1 MAYTP
6 VKGYWKANASESVPD
21 MSSLASAGF
30 PTSGDPRKGTQ
41 PTIVGPA
48 WYYLMDQLRLSLI
61 AAAGQEV
68 TTPPDPGQ
76 FLDALRTWKWAL
88 DGKMPGKVLEAAAI
102 ATSLLA
108 NNAVTA
114 EKIANGAVETAK
126 INDAAVTLA
135 KMAANSVDN
144 SKIKDATIA
153 FAKFASAAIA
163 TSAQAADKSN
173 AETIVT
179 PARMHEVINSYLM
192 PAGTIVSYAGASVP
206 TGWLLCNG
214 ANVSRTTYE
223 NLFNAIGTRWGA
235 GNGSTTFT
243 LPDSD
248 GRVLQGATDVSKVGK
263 YLEAGLPNTTGV
275 VSAGGGALSNE
286 DTTGNAGISGDFYL
300 IKNYSSLYMTYT
312 ADASQISRRRI
323 GFDAARTC
331 GIYSSSATVQ
341 SPAIQTLIIIK
352 V

>member
-1 MAYTP
+1 MTYTP
-6 VKGYWKANASESVPD
+6 VKGFWKANASKSVPD

-126 INDAAVTLA
+126 IKDAAVTLA

-144 SKIKDATIA
+144 SKIKDATIV
-153 FAKFASAAIA
+153 FAKFAAAAIA
-163 TSAQAADKSN
+163 TTAQAADKSN
-173 AETIVT
+173 DETIVT

-214 ANVSRTTYE
+214 ANVSRTTYA

-248 GRVLQGATDVSKVGK
+248 GRVLQGATDASKVGQ
-263 YLEAGLPNTTGV
+263 YLEAGLPNITGGIDQNIQSTTTDNDFRIQGAFGQTQAIKG
-275 VSAGGGALSNE
+275 AGGTGNNNAWALSNLRFRAS
-286 DTTGNAGISGDFYL
+286 DS
-300 IKNYSSLYMTYT
+300 SSLY
-312 ADASQISRRRI
+312 SSNIVQPQ
-323 GFDAARTC
+323 AA
-331 GIYSSSATVQ
+331 
-341 SPAIQTLIIIK
+341 QTLMIIK

>member
-1 MAYTP
+1 MTYTP
-6 VKGYWKANASESVPD
+6 VKGFWKANASESVPD

-126 INDAAVTLA
+126 IKDAAVTLA

-144 SKIKDATIA
+144 SKIKDATIV
-153 FAKFASAAIA
+153 FAKFAAAAIA
-163 TSAQAADKSN
+163 TTAQAADKSN
-173 AETIVT
+173 DETIVT

-214 ANVSRTTYE
+214 ANVSRTTYA

-248 GRVLQGATDVSKVGK
+248 GRVLQGATDASKVGQ
-263 YLEAGLPNTTGV
+263 YLEAGLPNITGKFA
-275 VSAGGGALSNE
+275 SSDIYPDN
-286 DTTGNAGISGDFYL
+286 GNATLAFKTTSERVRG
-300 IKNYSSLYMTYT
+300 N
-312 ADASQISRRRI
+312 
-323 GFDAARTC
+323 
-331 GIYSSSATVQ
+331 VQ
-341 SPAIQTLIIIK
+341 SGASDNVFLLTAFSASWSEGAYGRAATNQPKALQTLIIIK

>member
-1 MAYTP
+1 MTYTP

-21 MSSLASAGF
+21 MASLASAGF

-114 EKIANGAVETAK
+114 EKIANGAVETEK
-126 INDAAVTLA
+126 IKDAAVTLA

-153 FAKFASAAIA
+153 FAKFASTAIA
-163 TSAQAADKSN
+163 TSAQAADRSN
-173 AETIVT
+173 AKTIIT

-214 ANVSRTTYE
+214 ANVSRTTYA

-248 GRVLQGATDVSKVGK
+248 GRVLQGATDASKVGR
-263 YLEAGLPNTTGV
+263 YLEAGLPNITGYVSTRVFDSATGTIFLTTEGAF
-275 VSAGGGALSNE
+275 SHKITSSSSRARFAMGTGGGDDNFYFNATNSN
-286 DTTGNAGISGDFYL
+286 SL
-300 IKNYSSLYMTYT
+300 YSSN
-312 ADASQISRRRI
+312 SVQIN
-323 GFDAARTC
+323 
-331 GIYSSSATVQ
+331 
-341 SPAIQTLIIIK
+341 AIQTLIIIK

>member
-1 MAYTP
+1 MTYTP
-6 VKGYWKANASESVPD
+6 VKGFWKANASESVPD
-21 MSSLASAGF
+21 MASLASAGF

-114 EKIANGAVETAK
+114 EKIANGAVETEK
-126 INDAAVTLA
+126 IKDAAVTLA

-153 FAKFASAAIA
+153 FAKFAAAAIA
-163 TSAQAADKSN
+163 TPAQAADKSN

-179 PARMHEVINSYLM
+179 PARMHEVINLYLM
-192 PAGTIVSYAGASVP
+192 PAGTIASYAGASVP

-214 ANVSRTTYE
+214 ANVSRTTYA

-235 GNGSTTFT
+235 GDGSTTFA

-248 GRVLQGATDVSKVGK
+248 GRVLQGTTDVSKVGK
-263 YLEAGLPNTTGV
+263 YLEAGLPNIIGDISPDNVNEAAMDCEFSGTGAFRCPKGTI
-275 VSAGGGALSNE
+275 AG
-286 DTTGNAGISGDFYL
+286 AGSSSKYSGFVGF
-300 IKNYSSLYMTYT
+300 TF
-312 ADASQISRRRI
+312 DASRSN
-323 GFDAARTC
+323 AA
-331 GIYSSSATVQ
+331 YSKSTTVQ
-341 SPAIQTLIIIK
+341 PPSAQTLMIIK
-352 V
+352 A

>member
-1 MAYTP
+1 MVYTP
-6 VKGYWKANASESVPD
+6 VKGYWKANASESIPD
-21 MSSLASAGF
+21 MASLASAGF

-76 FLDALRTWKWAL
+76 FLDAMRTWKWAL
-88 DGKMPGKVLEAAAI
+88 DGKMPGKVLEVAAI

-114 EKIANGAVETAK
+114 EKIANGAVETEK
-126 INDAAVTLA
+126 IKDAAVTLA

-153 FAKFASAAIA
+153 FAKFASTAIA

-214 ANVSRTTYE
+214 ANVSRTTYA

-235 GNGSTTFT
+235 GNGSTTFA

-248 GRVLQGATDVSKVGK
+248 GRVLQGATDASKVGQ
-263 YLEAGLPNTTGV
+263 YLEAGLPNIIGYLEGRRMSQYGSHMFSNV
-275 VSAGGGALSNE
+275 GGSFYYQQ
-286 DTTGNAGISGDFYL
+286 DTTANDRAEITMHDV
-300 IKNYSSLYMTYT
+300 
-312 ADASQISRRRI
+312 A
-323 GFDAARTC
+323 AARDNYYFSASASNSA
-331 GIYSSSATVQ
+331 YSGSSVQ
-341 SPAIQTLIIIK
+341 PAALQTLIIIK